1 MKVLTMPHDG
11 ALRPV
16 AVGLA
21 KLLLASAILLLTGCG
36 ENKAASNA
44 APPAAVS
51 VANVLFKPIQQWDE
65 FNGRISAVDSVEIR
79 PRVSGYVQRIAFN
92 EGGEVRKGD
101 LLFVIDPRPY
111 RAALDSEVAR
121 LERAQASSVLAQK
134 QAQRSSAL
142 LKANASSQEESE
154 RTEAEYEQ
162 SQADV
167 SAAEAA
173 VAAAGLDLQ
182 FSEVRAPFAG
192 RVSRAL
198 LTVGNLAVA
207 DQTVLTTVVSQDP
220 VYVDFDP
227 DEGSYLRYLAQARQG
242 AMGSF
247 PVRVGLINE
256 QGFPH
261 RGRLKFFD
269 NRVDP
274 ATGTIHLRAVLDSS
288 DHRLTPG
295 LYARVQLAG
304 IASSEAFLIDDKAV
318 LTDQDRKYVYVLG
331 AGDKAE
337 RREVKLGLINDGLRV
352 VESGLTTKDYVIID
366 GLERVFYHGAP
377 VKPTVVAMGAA
388 GQMAA
393 AAATSAVAGVAAA
406 GAK

>member
-1 MKVLTMPHDG
+1 MPHDETS
-11 ALRPV
+11 RPV
-16 AVGLA
+16 AIGLV
-21 KLLLASAILLLTGCG
+21 KLLLASTAMLVLASCG
-36 ENKAASNA
+36 EGKAAGNA

-65 FNGRISAVDSVEIR
+65 FNGRVGAVDSVEIR
-79 PRVSGYVQRIAFN
+79 SRVSGYVQRIAFT

-111 RAALDSEVAR
+111 RAALDSAVAR
-121 LERAQASSVLAQK
+121 LERAQASAALAQK
-134 QAQRSSAL
+134 QAQRSDVL
-142 LKANASSQEESE
+142 LKANAISHE
-154 RTEAEYEQ
+154 EAERSRAGYVQ
-162 SQADV
+162 NHADV

-173 VAAAGLDLQ
+173 VAAARLDLQ

-192 RVSRAL
+192 RASRAM

-227 DEGSYLRYLAQARQG
+227 DEQTYLRYLAQARQG
-242 AMGSF
+242 TMDSL
-247 PVRVGLINE
+247 PVRVGLVNE

-261 RGRLKFFD
+261 LGRLEFFD
-269 NRVDP
+269 NRIDP
-274 ATGTIHLRAVLDSS
+274 ATGTIHARAVLHSP

-295 LYARVQLAG
+295 LYAHVQFAG
-304 IASSEAFLIDDKAV
+304 LNSSEAFLIDDKAV
-318 LTDQDRKYVYVLG
+318 LIDQDRKYVYVLA

-337 RREVKLGLINDGLRV
+337 RREVKLGPINHGLRV
-352 VESGLTTKDYVIID
+352 IEAGLTTKDYVIVD
-366 GLERVFYHGAP
+366 GLERVFYPGAP
-377 VKPTVVAMGAA
+377 VKPTVVAMDTTAEL
-388 GQMAA
+388 AA
-393 AAATSAVAGVAAA
+393 ASATPGATGVATA